1 MSSAMF
7 LLDTNACIRI
17 LNNTSASLVAEL
29 HRHSPEEICLC
40 AVTKAE
46 LLYGAQRSARPA
58 QNLRLLEEFWAPYA
72 SAPFDD
78 KCAYHYG
85 EIRAHLE
92 RQGTP
97 IGPNDL
103 LIAATTVANDLT
115 LVTHNVREFAR
126 VIGLRLEDWEAQ
138 DRGQL
143 LHESAAEYAA
153 DVVDERGQPQFEERD
168 SLLR

>member
-1 MSSAMF
+1 MF

-17 LNNTSASLVAEL
+17 LNNSSPNLVAEL
-29 HRHSPEEICLC
+29 HRHNPEDISLC

-58 QNLRLLEEFWAPYA
+58 QNQRLLEEFWAPFT

-78 KCAYHYG
+78 RCALHYG
-85 EIRAHLE
+85 EIRAQLE

-103 LIAATTVANDLT
+103 LIAATAVANGFA
-115 LVTHNVREFAR
+115 LVTHNVREFSR
-126 VIGLRLEDWEAQ
+126 VTGLRIEDWEGANPRQ
-138 DRGQL
+138 I
-143 LHESAAEYAA
+143 LHETPQEYSTNSVN
-153 DVVDERGQPQFEERD
+153 DLPQRQV
-168 SLLR
+168 